1 MTSPRDLRIAIVGAG
16 VGGLACAR
24 GLQTHGI
31 PAAVFEREPS
41 RDARWQGGMLDLHVP
56 TGQAALRAVG
66 LFEQFTALA
75 RAQGQE
81 LRGLDP
87 FTAVLVHHEQPTD
100 SGDEGYAPEI
110 DRGQLRGLLLDSLTP
125 GTVRWGHGVDGVDPL
140 EGGVRLRFA
149 DGTTADFDLVIGA
162 DGAWSRVRPAVSD
175 AIPRYTGGTIVEA
188 FLDDVDIRH
197 PDLAHWVGP
206 GTLAARADGKMI
218 SAQRNSG
225 AHIRLYAAFDA
236 PADWYVTAGLDLAD
250 TTAVCDHL
258 RGVFTGWDPRFLDL
272 FRDNDSGFVNR
283 PLYVLPVGHTWD
295 HVPGITLLGDAAHLM
310 PPFGIGANL
319 ALIDGSDLATAIATH
334 SDLDRATAAYEE
346 VMLPRSAAA
355 AQACAELM
363 DNLSENF
370 TGDVDSVRRDLN
382 DRMRRAQPGL
392 VGRMSSETASHT
404 LAR

>member
-1 MTSPRDLRIAIVGAG
+1 MNPQIAIVGAG

-24 GLQTHGI
+24 GLQTYGI
-31 PAAVFEREPS
+31 QTTVFEREAS

-66 LFEQFTALA
+66 LFEQFAALA

-87 FTAVLVHHEQPTD
+87 FTAALIHHERPTD
-100 SGDEGYAPEI
+100 SRDESYAPEI
-110 DRGQLRGLLLDSLTP
+110 DRGQLRGLLLDSLIP
-125 GTVRWGHGVDGVDPL
+125 GTVRWGRPVDGVAPL
-140 EGGVRLRFA
+140 DGGGARLCFA

-175 AIPRYTGGTIVEA
+175 AVPRYTGATIVEA
-188 FLDDVDIRH
+188 FLDDVDVRH
-197 PDLAHWVGP
+197 PDLARWVGP

-236 PADWYVTAGLDLAD
+236 PADWYATAGLDLGDIA
-250 TTAVCDHL
+250 AVCDHL
-258 RGVFTGWDPRFLDL
+258 RALFSGWHPMLLDL

-283 PLYVLPVGHTWD
+283 PLHVLPAGHTWD

-334 SDLDRATAAYEE
+334 PDLDQATAAYEKI
-346 VMLPRSAAA
+346 MLPRSEAA

-363 DNLSENF
+363 DTLSENS
-370 TGDVDSVRRDLN
+370 TTDVDSVRRTLN
-382 DRMRRAQPGL
+382 DRIRQAQ
-392 VGRMSSETASHT
+392 VTTQR
-404 LAR
+404 

>member
-1 MTSPRDLRIAIVGAG
+1 MNPTIAIVGAG

-24 GLQTHGI
+24 GLQTYGI
-31 PAAVFEREPS
+31 PATVFEREDS

-87 FTAVLVHHEQPTD
+87 FTAALVHHERPTD
-100 SGDEGYAPEI
+100 SRDEGYAPEI
-110 DRGQLRGLLLDSLTP
+110 DRGQLRGLLLDSLAP
-125 GTVRWGHGVDGVDPL
+125 GTVRWGRPVDAVAPL
-140 EGGVRLRFA
+140 DGGGARLCFA
-149 DGTTADFDLVIGA
+149 DGTSADFDLVIGA

-175 AIPRYTGGTIVEA
+175 AVPRYTGSTIIEA
-188 FLDDVDIRH
+188 FLDDVDVRH
-197 PDLAHWVGP
+197 PDLARWVGP

-225 AHIRLYAAFDA
+225 SHIRLYASFDA
-236 PADWYVTAGLDLAD
+236 PVDWYVTAGLDLGD
-250 TTAVCDHL
+250 TAAVCDHL
-258 RGVFTGWDPRFLDL
+258 HAMYAGWHPMLLDL

-283 PLYVLPVGHTWD
+283 PLHVLPAGHTWD

-334 SDLDRATAAYEE
+334 PDPDQATAAYEK

-355 AQACAELM
+355 AHACVELM
-363 DNLSENF
+363 DKLSENV
-370 TGDVDSVRRDLN
+370 TTDVDSVRRNLN
-382 DRMRRAQPGL
+382 DHIRRAQAITQ
-392 VGRMSSETASHT
+392 R
-404 LAR
+404 